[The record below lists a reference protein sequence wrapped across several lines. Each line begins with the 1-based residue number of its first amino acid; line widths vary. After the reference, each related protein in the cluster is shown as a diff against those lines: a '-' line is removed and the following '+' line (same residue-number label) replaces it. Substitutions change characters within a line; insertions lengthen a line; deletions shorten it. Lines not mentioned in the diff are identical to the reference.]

1 MLFST
6 SIRENITYGAVN
18 PDAVTTEEIY
28 RVARVANAYEFIQAF
43 PNGFNTVVGEKGI
56 LLSGNKPS

>member
-18 PDAVTTEEIY
+18 PDAVTTEDIY
-28 RVARVANAYEFIQAF
+28 RAARVANAYEFIQAF